1 MKNAK
6 MDTVMTKIV
15 KKTKPV
21 CASKAKATMPA
32 KAKAKPAKATTSK
45 ATTKTRAKSTN
56 TKMASKAKAATKR

>member
-15 KKTKPV
+15 NKTKPV

-32 KAKAKPAKATTSK
+32 KTKAKSK
-45 ATTKTRAKSTN
+45 QA
-56 TKMASKAKAATKR
+56 